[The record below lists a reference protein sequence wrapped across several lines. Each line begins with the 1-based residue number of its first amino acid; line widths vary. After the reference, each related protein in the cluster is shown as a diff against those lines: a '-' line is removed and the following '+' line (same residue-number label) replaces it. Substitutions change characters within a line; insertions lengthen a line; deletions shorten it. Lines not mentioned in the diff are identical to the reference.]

1 MEERY
6 GTDVDENDFFRQA
19 TLRIC
24 GSLDMETAMR
34 QCLQYLRQV
43 MPADHL
49 SLILYDRSLEVV
61 RAVLIASPSAGKQM
75 DRVIPFP
82 IPMEVLTR
90 QDVRN
95 LLFVDRPDQ
104 ASVAVRI
111 VNDPALDPVFSG
123 PILQSPQIADSSLLV
138 MRLTIEGMYLGNVV
152 LRVAKKGRYS
162 EQHARLL
169 ALLCEPFAIALA
181 NVLKHQEV
189 LKLKDAL
196 AEDNEDLHRKL
207 FYPSGDTIVG
217 AGSGLGETM
226 DLVRQVAPLDSQV
239 LLLGETGVGKDVIA
253 HAVHHSSPRRNAPFV
268 KVNCGA
274 FVDTLLDSELFGH
287 EKGAFTGAM
296 VQKRGYFERADRGTI
311 FLDEIGELTPS
322 GQVRMLRVL
331 QYKEIQRVGGS
342 KPIPVN
348 VRIVAATNR
357 NLDDMVRT
365 GQFREDLWFRLNVFP
380 ISIPPLRQ
388 RKVDLPALVHHFI
401 RRKWKELR
409 LPAPPTLAPGAMN
422 QLQVYDWPGNIR
434 ELENVLERAL
444 ILSQGLPLGFERIL
458 GLRDGDR
465 SEEPN
470 AMVGNPRALDDV
482 VTNHIRDVLRRT
494 KGKIHGPSG
503 AARILRVNPSTLRSK
518 MQRLGIPYKR
528 ETPSM

>member
-1 MEERY
+1 MQDRN
-6 GTDVDENDFFRQA
+6 GTSVDQNDFFRQA

-34 QCLQYLRQV
+34 QCLQYLSQV

-49 SLILYDRSLEVV
+49 SLILYDRGLEVV
-61 RAVLIASPSAGKQM
+61 RAVLIASPGAGKQM

-82 IPMEVLTR
+82 IPREVLTK

-123 PILQSPQIADSSLLV
+123 PILQSPGITDSSLLV
-138 MRLTIEGMYLGNVV
+138 MRLAIEGTYLGNLV
-152 LRVAKKGRYS
+152 LRADGKGRYS

-169 ALLCEPFAIALA
+169 ALLCEPFAVALA

-189 LKLKDAL
+189 LSLKDAL
-196 AEDNEDLHRKL
+196 AEDNEYLQRKL
-207 FYPSGDTIVG
+207 FHPSEDTIIG
-217 AGSGLGETM
+217 AGNGLREIM
-226 DLVRQVAPLDSQV
+226 ELVRQVAPLDSQV

-253 HAVHHSSPRRNAPFV
+253 HAIHHSSLRRDAPFV

-296 VQKRGYFERADRGTI
+296 VQKRGYFERADQGTM

-357 NLDDMVRT
+357 NLDEMVRT

-380 ISIPPLRQ
+380 VAIPPLRR
-388 RKVDLPALVHHFI
+388 RKGDLPALVHHFI
-401 RRKWKELR
+401 RRKWRELR
-409 LPAPPTLAPGAMN
+409 LPALPTLAPGAMS
-422 QLQVYDWPGNIR
+422 QLQGYDWPGNIR

-444 ILSQGLPLGFERIL
+444 ILSQGLPLRFERTL

-470 AMVGNPRALDDV
+470 AVVDNLIALDDV
-482 VTNHIRDVLRRT
+482 VSNHIRDVLRHT
-494 KGKIHGPSG
+494 KGKVHGPEG

-518 MQRLGIPYKR
+518 MQKLGIPCKR
-528 ETPSM
+528 GAPST